1 MLVFL
6 TFLNIFK
13 EQILSDYHSLVW
25 KRAAKLQPLFKPPNV
40 FSFFFRKIFS
50 LGFWDKLSPQKNG
63 RQKYYLLSNYQI
75 YFGFFLNGVL
85 NSDCVASLLKNFGA
99 AKVQPF

>member
-1 MLVFL
+1 MFVFL

-40 FSFFFRKIFS
+40 FSFFFEKFFHLEFGVNCPPKERATKVLPFI
-50 LGFWDKLSPQKNG
+50 KLPN
-63 RQKYYLLSNYQI
+63 
-75 YFGFFLNGVL
+75 
-85 NSDCVASLLKNFGA
+85 
-99 AKVQPF
+99 